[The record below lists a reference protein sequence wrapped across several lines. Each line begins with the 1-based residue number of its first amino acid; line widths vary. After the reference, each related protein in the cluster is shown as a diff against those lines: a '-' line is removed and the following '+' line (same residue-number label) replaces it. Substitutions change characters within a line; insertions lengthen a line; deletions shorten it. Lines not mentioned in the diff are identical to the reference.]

1 MTENNEQIEKTKN
14 YYDGIAEGYKNL
26 YHEEQI
32 LKLNYVCD
40 KFPKSGKVL
49 DAGCGDGVLNQF
61 IDANCDLY
69 SFDLSSEL
77 LKLNSNLYDKKFCGS
92 LTDLSVFSDNYF
104 DFISSFS
111 VIQDIDNSQVNSQ
124 NIDSKDSEELPN
136 NYIPNLELAFDEL
149 CRVLKKDG
157 TLFLS
162 FVKFSAKKEKIL
174 EQIKCR
180 FEIIEEFEETKDLI
194 FVLKLK

>member
-1 MTENNEQIEKTKN
+1 MTENIEQIEKTKN
-14 YYDGIAEGYKNL
+14 YYDGIAKGYKNL

-32 LKLNYVCD
+32 LKLNYVKD
-40 KFPKSGKVL
+40 LFPKQGKVL

-61 IDANCDLY
+61 INSDCDLF

-77 LKLNSNLYDKKFCGS
+77 LNLNSNLKDKKFCGS
-92 LTDLSVFSDNYF
+92 LTDLSIFENKYF

-111 VIQDIDNSQVNSQ
+111 VIQDIPNF
-124 NIDSKDSEELPN
+124 ELV
-136 NYIPNLELAFDEL
+136 FDEM
-149 CRVLKKDG
+149 CRVLKDDG

-162 FVKFSAKKEKIL
+162 FVKFSSKKEKIL
-174 EQIKCR
+174 EQINLK
-180 FEIIEEFEETKDLI
+180 FKIIEEFEETKDFI